1 VLPVTSRFY
10 AVATLALILTGI
22 AHGADLRVGVGRAV
36 ITPDTQPV
44 WLSGYA
50 ARTVPSTGMIHHVW
64 AKALALEDSGGSRTV
79 IITAD
84 VLGLTREITST
95 VTARLA
101 AKHGLQR
108 RQIFFK
114 SSHTHSSSVVWP
126 NLSVCGDFTAE
137 KLKHVVE
144 QNRVM
149 TERIIEAADKAVAD
163 LAPAQLSRGRG
174 KAGFAI
180 NRRRRE
186 VAPVDHDVPVLRVT
200 APDGTVR
207 AVLFNYAC
215 HCTTLT
221 GGNLL
226 INGDYAGFAMLEL
239 EEAFPESTAFFVQGC
254 AADQNPDPR
263 GTEAHAR
270 QYGKELADA
279 VKAVMAGDMRPVTG
293 PLRAAFTETR
303 LAFQPVPLE
312 TFREELVGKDV
323 FRQRRAKLMLEAY
336 NMGNPVTSIPYPV
349 QALSLGQDLAILFL
363 SGEVVVDYALRVKR
377 EYPDLDLLVAGYC
390 SEVPCYIPSRRV
402 LAEGGYEADD
412 SMIYYGKPGPF
423 TEAVEETV
431 FGAIREVM
439 EVVRKPWKRKGKH
452 EK

>member
-1 VLPVTSRFY
+1 MKS
-10 AVATLALILTGI
+10 AVAVWALVFASI

-50 ARTVPSTGMIHHVW
+50 GRTVPSTGMIHHVW
-64 AKALALEDSGGSRTV
+64 AKALALEDSGGSRAV

-95 VTARLA
+95 VAARLA

-108 RQIFFK
+108 RQVFFN
-114 SSHTHSSSVVWP
+114 SSHTHSGPVVWP
-126 NLSVCGDFTAE
+126 SLSVCGDFTAE
-137 KLKHVVE
+137 TLRHVAG

-149 TERIIEAADKAVAD
+149 TERLIEAADKAVAD
-163 LAPAQLSRGRG
+163 LAPARLSAGRG

-180 NRRRRE
+180 NRRKRE

-239 EEAFPESTAFFVQGC
+239 EEALPGSTAFFVQGC

-270 QYGKELADA
+270 QYGKELAGA
-279 VKAVMAGDMRPVTG
+279 VKAVMAGGMRPVTG
-293 PLRAAFTETR
+293 PLRTAFTETR

-312 TFREELVGKDV
+312 TFRKELDGKNV
-323 FRQRRAKLMLEAY
+323 FRHRRAKLMLEAY
-336 NMGNPVTSIPYPV
+336 NTGNPVTSIPYPV
-349 QALSLGQDLAILFL
+349 QALSLGQDVSLLFL
-363 SGEVVVDYALRVKR
+363 SGEVVVDYALRAKR
-377 EYPDLDLLVAGYC
+377 DYPGENLIVAGYC
-390 SEVPCYIPSRRV
+390 NEVHCYIPSLRV
-402 LAEGGYEADD
+402 LKEGGYEADD
-412 SMIYYGKPGPF
+412 SMIYYGQPGPF
-423 TEAVEETV
+423 TETVEETV
-431 FGAIREVM
+431 FGAIHEVM
-439 EVVRKPWKRKGKH
+439 KQAGVSR
-452 EK
+452 